1 MKLLQLPAQHG
12 LSRSG
17 FVESADACRMRSVP
31 KPIRDRQESLFGFQI
46 CLSLVNRLKSGLAI
60 RSFER
65 PAMHF
70 EVMSVPISITA
81 NR

>member
-31 KPIRDRQESLFGFQI
+31 KPIRDRQESLI
-46 CLSLVNRLKSGLAI
+46 PVR
-60 RSFER
+60 
-65 PAMHF
+65 
-70 EVMSVPISITA
+70 ISDLFVA
-81 NR
+81 RESPQVRAGN